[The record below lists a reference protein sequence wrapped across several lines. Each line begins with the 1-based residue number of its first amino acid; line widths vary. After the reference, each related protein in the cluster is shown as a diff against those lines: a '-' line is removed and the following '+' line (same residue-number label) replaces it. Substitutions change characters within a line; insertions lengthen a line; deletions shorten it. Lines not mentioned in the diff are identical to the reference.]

1 MFATRISELSH
12 PNIVKFLGVHYKSG
26 SDVPILIMECLP
38 MSLTN
43 YMEQNKVISN
53 DIKKSILLDVSLGL
67 LYLHTQT
74 PPLLHCDLNA
84 ENILL
89 TPNMKAKI
97 SDFGVSR
104 TFEPDPGKYYMKVSK
119 IPGNRLYMPPEV
131 LKDGYRLTGDKLDV
145 FSFGLLILHVC
156 TQKFPKPIDS
166 RDECTEVQ
174 KRQHL
179 LDEVKDVVLKQLAM
193 DCLNNDPQDRPCTIA
208 LVRRIEGIIYCNL

>member
-1 MFATRISELSH
+1 MGTCVVKDQNPLSSTHNHYERMFTYE
-12 PNIVKFLGVHYKSG
+12 
-26 SDVPILIMECLP
+26 
-38 MSLTN
+38 SLKER
-43 YMEQNKVISN
+43 Y
-53 DIKKSILLDVSLGL
+53 D
-67 LYLHTQT
+67 
-74 PPLLHCDLNA
+74 CDLNA

-97 SDFGVSR
+97 SDFGVSC

-119 IPGNRLYMPPEV
+119 IPGNRLCMPPEV
-131 LKDGYRLTGDKLDV
+131 WKDGYRLTGDKLDV

-179 LDEVKDVVLKQLAM
+179 LDEAKDDV
-193 DCLNNDPQDRPCTIA
+193 
-208 LVRRIEGIIYCNL
+208 IIYTHK